1 MVLEALIMAQAVS
14 KLAAL
19 VVEVILLVEE
29 EVEGWM
35 LVVVA
40 YLRREVLVGLV
51 VQVEDQPEEQEEH
64 LLEVLVP
71 LHLEEVEG
79 HQEVLESTLQV
90 VQEEQVLAWL
100 EAEVALQHSFVV
112 VGGLLLEVQEC

>member
-1 MVLEALIMAQAVS
+1 MAQAVS

-71 LHLEEVEG
+71 LHLEEG
-79 HQEVLESTLQV
+79 AQEVQAAYFLLVELGVLEG
-90 VQEEQVLAWL
+90 LA
-100 EAEVALQHSFVV
+100 AY
-112 VGGLLLEVQEC
+112 